1 MARSARRPEPDDE
14 TYSPLRAGGAA
25 LLRLIAREPVL
36 VGGGTAFLVALSFV
50 SANAIWYQPH
60 AHRDAFFATRDFA
73 AGKAWGDPEPRTTIL
88 LERPEP
94 DKPAGDP
101 VVKQVQAVL
110 KDLRFYQGEID
121 GLSGPATRQAIG
133 AYQTRVGLASTGTID
148 GRLLDELGIAP
159 ATTAG
164 IPTPTPRSA
173 TVRDASIKVAA
184 PAAPR
189 QPDKRLMAIQRGL
202 RAFGNEQIEVDGLA
216 GSRTEAAIR
225 EFQSLFGLP
234 ETGQADDAV
243 YAKMRE
249 IGLMD

>member
-1 MARSARRPEPDDE
+1 MARSARRPDPDED
-14 TYSPLRAGGAA
+14 TFNPLRAGGVA

-36 VGGGTAFLVALSFV
+36 VGGGTAFLVALAFV

-60 AHRDAFFATRDFA
+60 AHRDVFFATRDFA
-73 AGKAWGDPEPRTTIL
+73 AGKAWGDPSPKTTIL
-88 LERPEP
+88 LERPDEQ
-94 DKPAGDP
+94 KPAGDP

-133 AYQTRVGLASTGTID
+133 AYQTRVGLDASGAVD
-148 GRLLDELGIAP
+148 DRLLDELGIAP

-173 TVRDASIKVAA
+173 IVQDASLTVGA
-184 PAAPR
+184 PAAAH
-189 QPDKRLMAIQRGL
+189 QPDKRLMAVQRGL
-202 RAFGNEQIEVDGLA
+202 RAFGNDQIEVDGLK

-225 EFQSLFGLP
+225 EFQSLFGMP